1 MRFCQWLTDM
11 RIARSTGPLILEELN
26 QSTQVIV
33 RCVQNESFPEDVK
46 ELKLNKEVEKCT
58 KLGNLRPV

>member
-1 MRFCQWLTDM
+1 M

-46 ELKLNKEVEKCT
+46 EVKLNKEVEKST

>member
-1 MRFCQWLTDM
+1 M

-26 QSTQVIV
+26 QSTQVI

-46 ELKLNKEVEKCT
+46 EVKLNKEVEKST